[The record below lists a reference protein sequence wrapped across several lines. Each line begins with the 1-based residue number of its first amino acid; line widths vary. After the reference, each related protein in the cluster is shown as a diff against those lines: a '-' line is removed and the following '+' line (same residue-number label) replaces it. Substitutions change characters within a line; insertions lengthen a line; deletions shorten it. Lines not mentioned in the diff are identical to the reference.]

1 MNPNLIIQHPR
12 TAWIKDIK
20 SYDEQR
26 KELWKIIEDYTGN
39 TVLVEFAAKLIKLNN
54 VPARDE
60 KSLVRYIQ
68 LFVQKHIKFF
78 REYPERWQ
86 SPLQTLALGI
96 GDCDDKTILAA
107 TLMRTFRIPVQLVF
121 LRFKK
126 NGETPYSHVYP
137 RAKINNKWVA
147 VETVRSEFKLGDDPE
162 KMARNKGFNVS
173 VELIGDE
180 TNGTQKFNGS

>member
-1 MNPNLIIQHPR
+1 MPNSLIINHPK
-12 TAWIKDIK
+12 TAWIKDIS

-26 KELWKIIEDYTGN
+26 KELWKIIEQYTGN

-68 LFVQKHIKFF
+68 LFVQNHIKFF

-96 GDCDDKTILAA
+96 GDCDDKTILTAS
-107 TLMRTFRIPVQLVF
+107 LLRTFRIPVQLVF

-126 NGETPYSHVYP
+126 AGKEPYSHVYP
-137 RAKINNKWVA
+137 RAEINGKWLA

-162 KMARNKGFNVS
+162 KMARNKGFSVS
-173 VELIGDE
+173 VETIGDK
-180 TNGTQKFNGS
+180 GHAKR